1 MKLMKKM
8 KRKKKDIEEMVKNKL
23 KEKKIQIDNLNK
35 SPSPSRRDNI
45 QIITSPDFK
54 KNEKLKEKCNNYN
67 SINNNQYKINTINN
81 SNYNYYPINNND
93 NNNNTNKQKT
103 FNQIQ
108 KKWKDVLSK
117 TKNGRKKEDN

>member
-1 MKLMKKM
+1 
-8 KRKKKDIEEMVKNKL
+8 MVKNKL

-81 SNYNYYPINNND
+81 SNYNYYPINNNKD
-93 NNNNTNKQKT
+93 NNTNKQKT